1 MTQKLSIIENLKS
14 IKGIEAKSGF
24 KQIKP
29 DEEND
34 WVNQG
39 DRAYYDFISIGN
51 KKDKTNASIF
61 KEYAIGLATNRDSW
75 VYSSSKSQLIEQMK
89 RFVNNY
95 NDEVDAFKSISSL
108 TNDKSKVDWSRSL
121 KNRAERK
128 QKLEL
133 NNSCLISSTYRPYQR
148 QYLYFDRPLIEAA
161 GRTPEF
167 FPDKDK
173 KNLVISIT
181 GIGAHSFSCLIT
193 DSIPCLDMVSKGQA
207 FPLKTYEKASD
218 AGELFQQAT
227 VEDEYVERDGISDE
241 GYVNFQSAYSDK
253 SFSKE
258 DLFYYIYGLL
268 HSEDYR
274 ERFQN
279 NLSKELPRIPAV
291 KKFEDFM
298 AFSKAGRDLA
308 ELHLNYETVEPFP
321 VDINGG
327 SLDLSLSMGKQS
339 PEEFYRVTKMKF
351 GGKRPNQ
358 DKTTVIYNHN
368 ITMSNIPLEA
378 YDYFVNGK
386 PALGWVMDRQQVTK
400 DKASGI
406 VNDCNDYANETVGD
420 PAYPLKL
427 FQRVITVSLETMK
440 IVRAL
445 PELNI

>member
-1 MTQKLSIIENLKS
+1 MIYQTYRLYPESDTDNLVIS
-14 IKGIEAKSGF
+14 VTGVGSAGF
-24 KQIKP
+24 
-29 DEEND
+29 
-34 WVNQG
+34 
-39 DRAYYDFISIGN
+39 
-51 KKDKTNASIF
+51 
-61 KEYAIGLATNRDSW
+61 
-75 VYSSSKSQLIEQMK
+75 
-89 RFVNNY
+89 
-95 NDEVDAFKSISSL
+95 
-108 TNDKSKVDWSRSL
+108 
-121 KNRAERK
+121 
-128 QKLEL
+128 
-133 NNSCLISSTYRPYQR
+133 SCLISN
-148 QYLYFDRPLIEAA
+148 FI
-161 GRTPEF
+161 
-167 FPDKDK
+167 PD
-173 KNLVISIT
+173 LQLMFI
-181 GIGAHSFSCLIT
+181 
-193 DSIPCLDMVSKGQA
+193 GQA
-207 FPLKTYEKASD
+207 FPLKTYEKTSD

-241 GYVNFQSAYSDK
+241 GYAYFQSAFSGK
-253 SFSKE
+253 SFSRE

-321 VDINGG
+321 IDINGG
-327 SLDLSLSMGKQS
+327 SLDLNLTMGQQS
-339 PEEFYRVTKMKF
+339 PKEFYRVTKMKF
-351 GGKRPNQ
+351 GGKRPNE

-368 ITMSNIPLEA
+368 ITMSNIPIEA

-400 DKASGI
+400 DKASTI

-445 PELNI
+445 PKMDI